1 MQGGCAYQGPL
12 IFVCD
17 ILRLDWNCGIDRDG
31 EMLRGC
37 VVLDRER
44 YKVGIFIM
52 REEHFHKE
60 QDYIHQYD

>member
-1 MQGGCAYQGPL
+1 MVIKKRVL
-12 IFVCD
+12 RLFVLSGH
-17 ILRLDWNCGIDRDG
+17 LRLDGNCDIDRDRK
-31 EMLRGC
+31 MRLGC